1 MWKSLSI
8 AQKIWVGIFV
18 LILGY
23 FVSMILGFIFSQET
37 EKRLHG
43 ISEYHFLASQKSQ
56 SALTLFKEQI
66 KMYNDAVILGDDSQI
81 ESAQA
86 NAEEIKT
93 DLQTIVELND
103 LDTQLIE
110 AVQTTMK
117 RFDVFS
123 DSAKATYTGM
133 ATGESDGQEGSQ
145 SDKMGALAKET
156 EFLRGK
162 LEGFSQAFSDGL
174 KKELYDIGEVTQKR
188 QIANMIIFVS
198 VVAVAL
204 FFVSLII
211 SRSVKRPLS
220 HTVHMIKDI
229 AEGEGDLTVRLEA
242 DSKDEIG
249 ELAVWFNVFIEKL
262 QGIIKDVA
270 KNSEMLNTSSNDLS
284 TLSGQMS
291 DGSDDMSGRSNTV
304 AVASEEM
311 SSNMNS
317 VAAACEQAS
326 TNISI
331 VATAAEEMT
340 STINEVAQNSEKAR
354 SVTESAVAEAQNASN
369 TIDELGNAA
378 REISK
383 VTETITEISE
393 QTNLLALNATIE
405 AARAGEAGKGFA
417 VVANEIKE
425 LARQTADAT
434 GEIKGRIDG
443 IQNSTAGTVTQ
454 IEQISKVINEVN
466 DIVATIAT
474 AVEEQSLTTENIA
487 GNVSQAARG
496 LEEVNENVAQSS
508 TVSGE
513 IARDISEV
521 NQVASEMSTSSS
533 QVNISAGEL
542 NNLAEQ
548 LNEMVGTFKV

>member
-8 AQKIWVGIFV
+8 AQKIWVGMIV

-23 FVSMILGFIFSQET
+23 FISMILGFIFSLET
-37 EKRLHG
+37 EKRLNG

-56 SALTLFKEQI
+56 SALNIFKEQI
-66 KMYNDAVILGDDSQI
+66 KMYNDAVILGDVDLI
-81 ESAQA
+81 ETAQKYS
-86 NAEEIKT
+86 EEVNT
-93 DLQTIVELND
+93 DLQTIVELKD
-103 LDTQLIE
+103 LDGQLIE
-110 AVQTTMK
+110 KVRTTIERLAVY
-117 RFDVFS
+117 S
-123 DSAKATYTGM
+123 ASAKTVYSF
-133 ATGESDGQEGSQ
+133 ATGEGGEEVESLDE
-145 SDKMGALAKET
+145 KMSSLAKET
-156 EFLRGK
+156 ELLRGK
-162 LEGFSQAFSDGL
+162 LEGFSQSFSDGL
-174 KKELYDIGEVTQKR
+174 KKELHDIGEVTQQR
-188 QIANMIIFVS
+188 QYANMVIFIS
-198 VVAVAL
+198 VVSIAL
-204 FFVSLII
+204 IFISLII

-229 AEGEGDLTVRLEA
+229 AEGEGDLTARLDV

-249 ELAVWFNVFIEKL
+249 ELAEWFNVFIEKL

-270 KNSEMLNTSSNDLS
+270 SNSEMLNTSSNDLS

-291 DGSDDMSGRSNTV
+291 DGSDNMSGKSNTV

-326 TNISI
+326 TNIGI
-331 VATAAEEMT
+331 VATAAEEMN

-354 SVTESAVAEAQNASN
+354 SVTESAVKEANNASN

-405 AARAGEAGKGFA
+405 AARAGESGKGFA

-434 GEIKGRIDG
+434 GEIKGRIEG
-443 IQNSTAGTVTQ
+443 IQKSTAGTVTQ

-466 DIVATIAT
+466 EIVATIAT
-474 AVEEQSLTTENIA
+474 AVEEQSATTKDIA
-487 GNVSQAARG
+487 GNVAQAAQG

-513 IARDISEV
+513 IAKDISEV

-542 NNLAEQ
+542 NNLAQQ
-548 LNEMVGTFKV
+548 LNGMVGTFKV